1 MNTRGLNFLSLEEL
15 LERIK
20 EHLQREAKK
29 DMVGKVVNAKVKVR
43 YKGKAISIKNRKIE
57 ERCRA

>member
-1 MNTRGLNFLSLEEL
+1 MREL

>member
-1 MNTRGLNFLSLEEL
+1 MNTRGLKFLSLEEL

-43 YKGKAISIKNRKIE
+43 YKGKAISIKK
-57 ERCRA
+57 